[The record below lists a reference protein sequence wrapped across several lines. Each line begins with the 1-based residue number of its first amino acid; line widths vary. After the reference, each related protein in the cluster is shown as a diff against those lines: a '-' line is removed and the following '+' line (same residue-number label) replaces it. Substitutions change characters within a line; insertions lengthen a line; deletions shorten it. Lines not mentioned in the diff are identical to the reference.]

1 MRPLFLLTLLLLPLP
16 APAALPQTAMS
27 EAAIRDA
34 IESGDAARAD
44 LRPRD
49 ALETFRTVLAGHPDR
64 YEALWRAA
72 REAVSLGML
81 AEDGG
86 GAWYEEAT
94 RYARRAVEVDPDGVA
109 GHEWLAVAL
118 GQNALDEGA
127 RTRVRLAEEIRTVA
141 LRTLELDPSN
151 AVAHHVLG
159 EWHAEIKRLSGV
171 ARWMAEKLLGADAF
185 GDASWEAA
193 RENLERAV
201 ELSPANLVH
210 HLALGRL
217 YLDLDRPQEA
227 RARLQDVLDRPV
239 RTPTDPLHKRHARR
253 LLDDL

>member
-1 MRPLFLLTLLLLPLP
+1 
-16 APAALPQTAMS
+16 MS
-27 EAAIRDA
+27 EAAIREA
-34 IESGDAARAD
+34 IETGDEARTD

-49 ALETFRTVLAGHPDR
+49 ALEAFRTVLASHPDR
-64 YEALWRAA
+64 YEVLWRAA
-72 REAVSLGML
+72 REAVALGML
-81 AEDGG
+81 GEDGSG
-86 GAWYEEAT
+86 DWYEEAT

-127 RTRVRLAEEIRTVA
+127 RARVQLAEEIRTVA

-171 ARWMAEKLLGADAF
+171 ARWMAEQLLGADAF

-193 RENLERAV
+193 RKNLERAV
-201 ELSPANLVH
+201 ELNPANLVH

-217 YLDLDRPQEA
+217 YMDLDRTAEA
-227 RARLQDVLDRPV
+227 RARLQDVLDRPA
-239 RTPTDPLHKRHARR
+239 RTPTDSLHKQHARE
-253 LLDDL
+253 LLDAF